1 MHTLYLQAAGISQTI
16 DNSLAKKIETF
27 VKEGVKNDSNLTD
40 CTNRT
45 FFPRPKAIHSH
56 IVDTIR
62 KLRHSKIYQ
71 EYLIKNIV
79 KWEKDLPTPSIHV
92 REKVKQNDCLNH
104 LSYFFTEASSTYTLT
119 YWKSMYKRKYLQ
131 LVS

>member
-1 MHTLYLQAAGISQTI
+1 MDTLNFQAAGVSQTF
-16 DNSLAKKIETF
+16 DNSLAKKIEIL

-71 EYLIKNIV
+71 EYLIKKIV
-79 KWEKDLPTPSIHV
+79 KWEKDLPTPSIQA
-92 REKVKQNDCLNH
+92 KQLFD
-104 LSYFFTEASSTYTLT
+104 SFIVFFRRGLIYLYTYLLKI
-119 YWKSMYKRKYLQ
+119 Y
-131 LVS
+131 V